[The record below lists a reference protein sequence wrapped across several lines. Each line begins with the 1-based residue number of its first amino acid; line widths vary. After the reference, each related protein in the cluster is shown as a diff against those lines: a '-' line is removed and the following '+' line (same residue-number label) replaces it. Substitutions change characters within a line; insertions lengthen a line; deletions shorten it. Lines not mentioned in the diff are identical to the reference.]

1 MSAFSITY
9 KGPMSF
15 FLEGELDIA
24 TVPSLSA
31 AISGSVG
38 AGGTITL
45 DLSGLTF
52 IDSSGVG
59 AILQAGMDHLPNG
72 CILLHG
78 VRGAPQRVVELM
90 GVDKTTNIHILPCLI
105 AV

>member
-1 MSAFSITY
+1 MSVFSITY

-15 FLEGELDIA
+15 FLEGDLDIA
-24 TVPSLSA
+24 SVPSLTA
-31 AISGSVG
+31 AINGSIG
-38 AGGTITL
+38 AGGPITL

-59 AILQAGMDHLPNG
+59 AILKAGMDHLPNG
-72 CILLHG
+72 CIVLHG
-78 VRGAPQRVVELM
+78 VHDAPQRVVELM
-90 GVDKTTNIHILPCLI
+90 GVEKTSNIHVLPCLI

>member
-1 MSAFSITY
+1 MPDFGITY
-9 KGPMSF
+9 QGPMTF
-15 FLEGELDIA
+15 FLAGELDMA

-31 AISGSVG
+31 AISDSIG
-38 AGGTITL
+38 AGGPITL

-59 AILQAGMDHLPNG
+59 AILKASKDHLPNG
-72 CILLHG
+72 CIVLHG
-78 VRGAPQRVVELM
+78 VHAGTQRVVELM
-90 GVDKTTNIHILPCLI
+90 GVEKTSNIHVLPCLI

>member
-1 MSAFSITY
+1 MSVFNITY
-9 KGPMSF
+9 KGPMTF

-24 TVPSLSA
+24 SVPSLEA
-31 AISGSVG
+31 ALNGSIG
-38 AGGTITL
+38 AGGPITL

-59 AILQAGMDHLPNG
+59 AILKAAKDHLPGG
-72 CILLHG
+72 CVVLHG
-78 VRGAPQRVVELM
+78 VHDSTQKVIELM
-90 GVDKTTNIHILPCLI
+90 GVEKMPNLHVLPCLI